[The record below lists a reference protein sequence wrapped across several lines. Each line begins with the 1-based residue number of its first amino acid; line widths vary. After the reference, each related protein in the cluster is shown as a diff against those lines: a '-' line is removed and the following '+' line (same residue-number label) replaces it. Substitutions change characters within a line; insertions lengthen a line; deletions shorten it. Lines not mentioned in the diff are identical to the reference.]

1 DPYEAA
7 TRLNQLQTQLEAT
20 YAVTAR
26 LSKLSF
32 LNFM

>member
-1 DPYEAA
+1 M
-7 TRLNQLQTQLEAT
+7 NQLQTQLEAT